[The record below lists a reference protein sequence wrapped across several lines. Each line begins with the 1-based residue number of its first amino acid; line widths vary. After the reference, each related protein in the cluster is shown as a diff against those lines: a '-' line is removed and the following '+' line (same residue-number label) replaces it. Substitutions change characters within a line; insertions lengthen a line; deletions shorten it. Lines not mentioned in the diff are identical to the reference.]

1 MKLDRVDEM
10 EMYIN
15 LRSIRIAWAYTV
27 LFLLAW
33 SVYEVVKFGELGW
46 PFMLMISQN
55 LIIFVSKAVIRRRMT
70 AGKNE
75 E

>member
-1 MKLDRVDEM
+1 MKIDRADEM

-27 LFLLAW
+27 LFLLVW
-33 SVYEVVKFGELGW
+33 SVYVMVKFGELGW
-46 PFMLMISQN
+46 PFLLMISQN
-55 LIIFVSKAVIRRRMT
+55 LIIFISQAIYRRKLM